1 LNKTFSIYRSSA
13 GSGKTRT
20 LAKEYLKL
28 ALRYRSD
35 YFKHILAVTFTNKS
49 TQEMKDRILAYLD
62 DFSNDRSPDLAQ
74 ELQQELGLDAP
85 TFKQNAQGVRS
96 EILHKYSQFSISTI
110 DAFFQRVIRA
120 FTREAGL
127 SGDYRLEVEQDEVV
141 DEVISNLMEELGS
154 NKELTELVVELA
166 IDNLKADKGWD
177 VRPGLREFAKEI
189 FKEEFRLVEDGISK
203 INSDPNLFA
212 NLKAELFKHRNQFIN
227 YIRPRAATAMQA
239 IHKQGLTVNDF
250 KYASKGSLYTHLV
263 KLSGLK
269 SVKDYPENRARA
281 ENDFTIPKGVPNDK
295 SARKN
300 DVVELAE
307 QLLVPILK
315 EINEHYKKFGAHALS
330 SEIVLSNFYAF
341 GLIADISRKMKD
353 YKQENNMMLLSDAPY
368 FLNSV
373 IGESDTPFVYE
384 KVGSFYKNFLIDE
397 FQDTSGLQWKNFKPL
412 IINSLD
418 SGHTSIIVGD
428 VKQAIYRWRSG
439 DLYLLQKGIAD
450 EIGKHRLEPFELKTN
465 YRSSKQIVS
474 FNNAV
479 FHSAA
484 QLVAHETGAAIATQ
498 VYEDVAQGIQ
508 KKSDGFVEVSFLKG
522 EEDEKWDE
530 IALQRIPEQL
540 ERLQALQIGLKDI
553 AILVRS
559 NYEGQRIVAHLLE
572 YKHSG
577 KAKDNFKYDV
587 VSNESLQLD
596 GAGSINFLISA
607 LQYLQ
612 NPDNDIAR
620 AQLSYEYARL
630 RKATDDLHQVF
641 TVTNQTTFESNLPDS
656 FTKQK
661 SALKKLPLFELTETL
676 VELFGLGKAPGE
688 LEYLQTFQNEVL
700 NFSSRE
706 RNDIGA
712 FLDWWDETG
721 RKKSI
726 QVSGD
731 VDAAQ
736 IITVHKSKGLQFK
749 YVIIPFCSWEL
760 DHKRGPMMWV
770 KSDQP
775 PFDTAGFLPV
785 NYAGKLEES
794 FFVDYYKEERI
805 RCYLDNLNLLYVA
818 LTRAEHGLI
827 VSAPYSA
834 KSNNL
839 SNVGY
844 LLYHVVQQPELAA
857 NWNGNEKVWKSGAW
871 TNYDEQRSLPVASL
885 SLKQYAASSWRSKL
899 VIRHHAAGHF
909 QEQESETT
917 TRIKYGIHL
926 HTILSRI
933 HYREELDETFMMLQH
948 AGIINE
954 QEKPEIR
961 ELVEELLNNE
971 TIASWFEKDWEV
983 RTEVPVLIPGGEESR
998 IDRLMTNGQQAVVV
1012 DFKTGSPAKTDS
1024 QQVNGYLDTL
1034 RKMNFQD
1041 VKGYLLYIKTGEVV
1055 SVPSGKPTKAT
1066 KQNKSQLGLDF

>member
-1 LNKTFSIYRSSA
+1 L
-13 GSGKTRT
+13 
-20 LAKEYLKL
+20 
-28 ALRYRSD
+28 
-35 YFKHILAVTFTNKS
+35 V
-49 TQEMKDRILAYLD
+49 LD
-62 DFSNDRSPDLAQ
+62 
-74 ELQQELGLDAP
+74 
-85 TFKQNAQGVRS
+85 
-96 EILHKYSQFSISTI
+96 
-110 DAFFQRVIRA
+110 
-120 FTREAGL
+120 
-127 SGDYRLEVEQDEVV
+127 
-141 DEVISNLMEELGS
+141 
-154 NKELTELVVELA
+154 
-166 IDNLKADKGWD
+166 
-177 VRPGLREFAKEI
+177 
-189 FKEEFRLVEDGISK
+189 
-203 INSDPNLFA
+203 
-212 NLKAELFKHRNQFIN
+212 
-227 YIRPRAATAMQA
+227 
-239 IHKQGLTVNDF
+239 
-250 KYASKGSLYTHLV
+250 
-263 KLSGLK
+263 
-269 SVKDYPENRARA
+269 
-281 ENDFTIPKGVPNDK
+281 
-295 SARKN
+295 
-300 DVVELAE
+300 
-307 QLLVPILK
+307 
-315 EINEHYKKFGAHALS
+315 
-330 SEIVLSNFYAF
+330 NFYAF
-341 GLIADISRKMKD
+341 GLIADISRKLKD

-418 SGHTSIIVGD
+418 SGHSSIIVGD

-450 EIGKHRLEPFELKTN
+450 EIGTHRLAPFELKNN

-498 VYEDVAQGIQ
+498 VYADVAQGIQ

-630 RKATDDLHQVF
+630 RKASDDLHQVF

-676 VELFGLGKAPGE
+676 VELFGLGKPPGE

-726 QVSGD
+726 QVSGE

-844 LLYHVVQQPELAA
+844 LLYHVVQQPELAVG
-857 NWNGNEKVWKSGAW
+857 WNGNEKVWRSGAW
-871 TNYDEQRSLPVASL
+871 TNYDEQRSYPIASL
-885 SLKQYAASSWRSKL
+885 SLKQYAANSWRSKL

-933 HYREELDETFMMLQH
+933 HYREELDETFAVLQH

-961 ELVEELLNNE
+961 ELVEELLKNE

-1012 DFKTGSPAKTDS
+1012 DFKTGNPTKSDS

-1041 VKGYLLYIKTGEVV
+1041 VKGYLLYIKKGEVV
-1055 SVPSGKPTKAT
+1055 SVPSGKPTKGT